1 MYIYIF
7 DYLKTCFIVS
17 LYYFK
22 ILTLLVS
29 VNIRKAKQCMC
40 VCAWVSVGK
49 GVCLAHW
56 RMFSSLPTVLPS
68 ITPTAH
74 TLKLRLPA
82 SGWADPSV

>member
-40 VCAWVSVGK
+40 VCVEMGD
-49 GVCLAHW
+49 
-56 RMFSSLPTVLPS
+56 RS
-68 ITPTAH
+68 ID
-74 TLKLRLPA
+74 
-82 SGWADPSV
+82 G